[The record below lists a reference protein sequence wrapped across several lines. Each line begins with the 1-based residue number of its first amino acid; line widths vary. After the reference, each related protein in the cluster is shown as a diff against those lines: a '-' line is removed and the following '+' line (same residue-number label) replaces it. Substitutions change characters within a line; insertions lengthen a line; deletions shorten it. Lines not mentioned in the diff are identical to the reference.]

1 MAWKDRLRPASFKQA
16 AFGVE
21 AHSSEQGRRVVV
33 HEYPGRDKPYVEDLG
48 AKARGFTLRG
58 FVVGKDYQQ
67 ARDALLDAAN
77 APGPGQLVHPYFGT
91 LRVVCTAVSV
101 SESGEAG
108 GMAVF
113 NLTFVEAGESRYP
126 AAESDPAGSLLDAA
140 DTLDGQ
146 LAEAFG
152 KWFDLDGL
160 PDFLSRDNLQALTE
174 RIQRLTTVGGL
185 LDLTK
190 QSPFLRQ
197 VRQLLDA
204 VGELSATPAVLGSR
218 IIGLFTDLTGSF
230 SQPLGGIMGLARAFR
245 GGRREVSRGLPANPT
260 PYQRAESNRQAVQVL
275 FEAAALNA
283 AAATAVVRPDDIT
296 IELPQPGGNFGSG
309 GNQQPSRIAP
319 KAAAAPLFESLDEA
333 VALRRLLLAWL
344 DELAPQL
351 PDSAFSAAQDLR
363 AAIVQALPDTE
374 NELPRLVDY
383 TPQRPLPVVVLA
395 YRLHGDARRSSE
407 ILRHNPVAHPGF
419 MPVRPLRVLSD

>member
-67 ARDALLDAAN
+67 ARDALLDAVN
-77 APGPGQLVHPYFGT
+77 APGPGQLVHPYFGA

-113 NLTFVEAGESRYP
+113 DLTFVEAGESRYP
-126 AAESDPAGSLLDAA
+126 AAESDPAGNLLDAA

-152 KWFDLDGL
+152 KWFDLHGL

-185 LDLTK
+185 LDLSK

-230 SQPLGGIMGLARAFR
+230 GQPLGGIMGLAKAFR
-245 GGRREVSRGLPANPT
+245 TGKREVSRGLPANPT

-283 AAATAVVRPDDIT
+283 AAATAVVRPDDVH
-296 IELPQPGGNFGSG
+296 IELPQPGGNFGG
-309 GNQQPSRIAP
+309 GSNQPSSRIAP

-395 YRLHGDARRSSE
+395 YRLHGDTRRSSE
-407 ILRHNPVAHPGF
+407 ILRHNPVVHPGF

>member
-1 MAWKDRLRPASFKQA
+1 MAWKDRLRPASFRQA

-77 APGPGQLVHPYFGT
+77 APGPGQLVHPYFGV

-113 NLTFVEAGESRYP
+113 DLTFVEAGESRYP
-126 AAESDPAGSLLDAA
+126 AAETDPAGSLLDAA

-174 RIQRLTTVGGL
+174 RIQRLSTVGGL
-185 LDLTK
+185 LDLSK

-204 VGELSATPAVLGSR
+204 VGELSAAPAVFGSR
-218 IIGLFTDLTGSF
+218 IIGLTHAGAQQAATPLV
-230 SQPLGGIMGLARAFR
+230 LGGNIKSGTADYDYSERFSEYTIT
-245 GGRREVSRGLPANPT
+245 G
-260 PYQRAESNRQAVQVL
+260 QRAGKDNDHGKAAAHVRSAVRDEAIKRHRPFAKSADGQATPEMARRQAEWEKQVRCCPRPKQRKKPTATPPPNRL
-275 FEAAALNA
+275 PVKAANA
-283 AAATAVVRPDDIT
+283 AASV
-296 IELPQPGGNFGSG
+296 LG
-309 GNQQPSRIAP
+309 
-319 KAAAAPLFESLDEA
+319 
-333 VALRRLLLAWL
+333 
-344 DELAPQL
+344 
-351 PDSAFSAAQDLR
+351 R
-363 AAIVQALPDTE
+363 ARGKTRYPA
-374 NELPRLVDY
+374 
-383 TPQRPLPVVVLA
+383 
-395 YRLHGDARRSSE
+395 
-407 ILRHNPVAHPGF
+407 
-419 MPVRPLRVLSD
+419 MCW

>member
-77 APGPGQLVHPYFGT
+77 APGPGQLVHPYFGA

-126 AAESDPAGSLLDAA
+126 AAESDPAGNLLDAA

-185 LDLTK
+185 LDLSK

-230 SQPLGGIMGLARAFR
+230 SQPLGGIMGLTRAFR
-245 GGRREVSRGLPANPT
+245 GGKREVSRGLPANPT

-283 AAATAVVRPDDIT
+283 AAATAVVRPDDVH
-296 IELPQPGGNFGSG
+296 IELPQPGGNFGG
-309 GNQQPSRIAP
+309 GSNQPSSRIAP
-319 KAAAAPLFESLDEA
+319 KAATAPLFESLDEA

-407 ILRHNPVAHPGF
+407 ILRHNPVARPGF

>member
-67 ARDALLDAAN
+67 ARDALLDAVN
-77 APGPGQLVHPYFGT
+77 APGPGQLVHPYFGA

-113 NLTFVEAGESRYP
+113 DLTFVEAGESRYP
-126 AAESDPAGSLLDAA
+126 AAESDPAGNLLDAA

-185 LDLTK
+185 LDLSK

-197 VRQLLDA
+197 ARQLLDA

-245 GGRREVSRGLPANPT
+245 GGKREVSRGLPANPT

-283 AAATAVVRPDDIT
+283 AAATAVVRPDDVH
-296 IELPQPGGNFGSG
+296 IELPQPGGNFGG
-309 GNQQPSRIAP
+309 GSNQLSSRIAP

-419 MPVRPLRVLSD
+419 MPVRPLQVLSD

>member
-21 AHSSEQGRRVVV
+21 AHSSAQGRRVVV

-67 ARDALLDAAN
+67 ARDALLDAVN
-77 APGPGQLVHPYFGT
+77 APGPGQLVHPYFGA

-113 NLTFVEAGESRYP
+113 DLTFVEAGESRYP
-126 AAESDPAGSLLDAA
+126 AAESDPAGNLLDAA

-185 LDLTK
+185 LDLSK

-230 SQPLGGIMGLARAFR
+230 GQPLGGIMGLAKAFR
-245 GGRREVSRGLPANPT
+245 TGKREVSRGLPANPT

-283 AAATAVVRPDDIT
+283 AASTAVVRPDDVH
-296 IELPQPGGNFGSG
+296 IELPQPGGNFGG
-309 GNQQPSRIAP
+309 GSNQPSSRIAP

-419 MPVRPLRVLSD
+419 MPVRPLWVLSD

>member
-67 ARDALLDAAN
+67 ARDALLDAVN
-77 APGPGQLVHPYFGT
+77 APGPGQLVHPYFGA

-113 NLTFVEAGESRYP
+113 DLTFVEAGESRYP
-126 AAESDPAGSLLDAA
+126 AAESDPAGNLLDAA

-185 LDLTK
+185 LDLSK

-230 SQPLGGIMGLARAFR
+230 GQPLGGIMGLAKAFR
-245 GGRREVSRGLPANPT
+245 TGKREVSRGLPANPT
-260 PYQRAESNRQAVQVL
+260 PYQRAESNRQAVQLL

-283 AAATAVVRPDDIT
+283 AAATAVVRPDDVH
-296 IELPQPGGNFGSG
+296 IELPQPGGNFGG
-309 GNQQPSRIAP
+309 GSNQPSSRIAP

-419 MPVRPLRVLSD
+419 MSVRPLRVLSD